1 MRIFL
6 IVIAFINTMLYLF
19 VYAYFENIMGLFG
32 NVNVAGGWLTFLKIL
47 DLIIVGFLIG
57 LIVALLLR
65 LSIEKSFFDF
75 RMLLIVGILPFIFL
89 ILSQGGIT
97 NFFITKLFNSSRQI
111 SEAAFY
117 FFSRQII
124 WSMWLG
130 FAIGVSIRLSFKKK
144 LTHEITYKL
153 ERTPRMF

>member
-1 MRIFL
+1 
-6 IVIAFINTMLYLF
+6 
-19 VYAYFENIMGLFG
+19 
-32 NVNVAGGWLTFLKIL
+32 
-47 DLIIVGFLIG
+47 
-57 LIVALLLR
+57 
-65 LSIEKSFFDF
+65 
-75 RMLLIVGILPFIFL
+75 

>member
-6 IVIAFINTMLYLF
+6 IVIAFINTMLYLL
-19 VYAYFENIMGLFG
+19 VYAYFENIIGLFG
-32 NVNVAGGWLTFLKIL
+32 NVSMAGGWLSFLKIL
-47 DLIIVGFLIG
+47 DLTVVGFLIG
-57 LIVALLLR
+57 LIVAMLLR
-65 LSIEKSFFDF
+65 LSIEKSFFDY

-124 WSMWLG
+124 WSMWFG
-130 FAIGVSIRLSFKKK
+130 FAIGVSIRLAFKKK
-144 LTHEITYKL
+144 LKHEITYRL

>member
-6 IVIAFINTMLYLF
+6 IITAFINTMLYLL
-19 VYAYFENIMGLFG
+19 VYAYYENIMGLFG
-32 NVNVAGGWLTFLKIL
+32 NVDVAGGWLSFLKIL

-57 LIVALLLR
+57 LIAAMLLR
-65 LSIEKSFFDF
+65 LRIEKSFFDY
-75 RMLLIVGILPFIFL
+75 RMCLIVGILPFIFL

-124 WSMWLG
+124 WAIWFG
-130 FAIGVSIRLSFKKK
+130 FAIGVSVRLAFKKK
-144 LTHEITYKL
+144 LKHDMTYML
-153 ERTPRMF
+153 ERTLRMF

>member
-6 IVIAFINTMLYLF
+6 IVIAFINTMLYLL
-19 VYAYFENIMGLFG
+19 VYAYYENIMGLFG
-32 NVNVAGGWLTFLKIL
+32 NVNVAGGWLSFLKIL
-47 DLIIVGFLIG
+47 DLAVVGFLIG

-65 LSIEKSFFDF
+65 LSIEKSFFDY
-75 RMLLIVGILPFIFL
+75 RMLIIVGILPFIFL
-89 ILSQGGIT
+89 ILSPGQVT
-97 NFFITKLFNSSRQI
+97 NFFIVKLFNSSRQI

-124 WSMWLG
+124 WAMWFG
-130 FAIGVSIRLSFKKK
+130 FAIGVSVRLAFKKK
-144 LTHEITYKL
+144 MKHEITYRL

>member
-6 IVIAFINTMLYLF
+6 IVITFINTMLYLL

-32 NVNVAGGWLTFLKIL
+32 NVNVAGGWLSFLKIL
-47 DLIIVGFLIG
+47 DLVIVGFLIG
-57 LIVALLLR
+57 LIVAMLLR
-65 LSIEKSFFDF
+65 LRIEKSFFDY

-89 ILSQGGIT
+89 ILSGGQIT
-97 NFFITKLFNSSRQI
+97 DFFITKLFNSNRQI

-124 WSMWLG
+124 WAIWLG
-130 FAIGVSIRLSFKKK
+130 FAIGVSVRLSFKKNLK
-144 LTHEITYKL
+144 HEMTYII

>member
-19 VYAYFENIMGLFG
+19 VYAYYENIMGLFG
-32 NVNVAGGWLTFLKIL
+32 NVNVAGGWLSFLKIL
-47 DLIIVGFLIG
+47 DLVIVGFLIG

-65 LSIEKSFFDF
+65 LRIEKSFFDY

-89 ILSQGGIT
+89 VLSPGQVT
-97 NFFITKLFNSSRQI
+97 SFFVEKLFNSSRQI

-124 WSMWLG
+124 WAIWFG
-130 FAIGVSIRLSFKKK
+130 FAIGVSVRLSFKKK
-144 LTHEITYKL
+144 LKHELTYIL

>member
-32 NVNVAGGWLTFLKIL
+32 NVSVAGGWLSFLKIL

-57 LIVALLLR
+57 LIIAMLLR
-65 LSIEKSFFDF
+65 LRIEKSFFDY

-89 ILSQGGIT
+89 ALSGGQIT
-97 NFFITKLFNSSRQI
+97 NFFIAKLFNSSRQI

-124 WSMWLG
+124 WAIWLG
-130 FAIGVSIRLSFKKK
+130 LAIGVSVRLAFKKK
-144 LTHEITYKL
+144 LKHEMTYWI

>member
-6 IVIAFINTMLYLF
+6 IVIAFINTMLYLL
-19 VYAYFENIMGLFG
+19 VYTYYENIMGLFG

-47 DLIIVGFLIG
+47 DLAIVGFLIG
-57 LIVALLLR
+57 LIVAMLLR
-65 LSIEKSFFDF
+65 LRIEKSFFDY

-89 ILSQGGIT
+89 VLSGGQVT
-97 NFFITKLFNSSRQI
+97 DFFIAKLFNSSRQI

-124 WSMWLG
+124 WSIWFG
-130 FAIGVSIRLSFKKK
+130 FAIGVSVRLSFKKK
-144 LTHEITYKL
+144 LKHELTYIL

>member
-6 IVIAFINTMLYLF
+6 IVIAFINTMLYLL
-19 VYAYFENIMGLFG
+19 VYAYYENIMGLFG

-47 DLIIVGFLIG
+47 DLVIVGFLIG
-57 LIVALLLR
+57 LTVAMLLR
-65 LSIEKSFFDF
+65 LRIEKSFFDY

-89 ILSQGGIT
+89 VLSPGQVT
-97 NFFITKLFNSSRQI
+97 NFFIAKLFNSSRQI

-124 WSMWLG
+124 WAIWFG
-130 FAIGVSIRLSFKKK
+130 FAIGVSVRLAFKKK
-144 LTHEITYKL
+144 LKHEMTYWI

>member
-6 IVIAFINTMLYLF
+6 IVIAFINTMLYLL

-32 NVNVAGGWLTFLKIL
+32 NVNMAGGWLSFLKIL
-47 DLIIVGFLIG
+47 DLTIVGFLIG
-57 LIVALLLR
+57 LIVAMLLR
-65 LSIEKSFFDF
+65 LSIEKSFFDY

-124 WSMWLG
+124 WSMWFG
-130 FAIGVSIRLSFKKK
+130 FAIGVSIRLAFKKK
-144 LTHEITYKL
+144 LKHEITYRL

>member
-1 MRIFL
+1 
-6 IVIAFINTMLYLF
+6 MLYLL
-19 VYAYFENIMGLFG
+19 VYAYYENIMGLFG
-32 NVNVAGGWLTFLKIL
+32 NVNVTGGWLSFLKIL
-47 DLIIVGFLIG
+47 DLVVVGFLIG

-65 LSIEKSFFDF
+65 LSIEKSFFDY
-75 RMLLIVGILPFIFL
+75 RMLIIVGILPFIFL
-89 ILSQGGIT
+89 ILSGGQVT

-124 WSMWLG
+124 WAIWFG

-144 LTHEITYKL
+144 LKHEITYTL

>member
-19 VYAYFENIMGLFG
+19 VYAYYENIMGLFG
-32 NVNVAGGWLTFLKIL
+32 NVSVAGGWLSFLKVL
-47 DLIIVGFLIG
+47 DLVIVGFLIG
-57 LIVALLLR
+57 LIIALLLR
-65 LSIEKSFFDF
+65 LSIEKSFFDY
-75 RMLLIVGILPFIFL
+75 RMLLIVGLLPFIFL
-89 ILSQGGIT
+89 ILSPGQVT
-97 NFFITKLFNSSRQI
+97 NFFIVKLFNSSKQI

-124 WSMWLG
+124 WAIWFGL
-130 FAIGVSIRLSFKKK
+130 AIGVSVRLAFKKK
-144 LTHEITYKL
+144 LKHEITYRI

>member
-1 MRIFL
+1 L
-6 IVIAFINTMLYLF
+6 IVIAFINTMLYLL

-32 NVNVAGGWLTFLKIL
+32 NVNVAGGWLSFLKIL
-47 DLIIVGFLIG
+47 DLTIVGFLIG
-57 LIVALLLR
+57 LIVAMLLR
-65 LSIEKSFFDF
+65 LSIEKSFFDY

-124 WSMWLG
+124 WSMWFG
-130 FAIGVSIRLSFKKK
+130 FAIGVSIRLAFKKK
-144 LTHEITYKL
+144 LKHEITYRL

>member
-32 NVNVAGGWLTFLKIL
+32 NVSVAGGWLSFLKIL

-57 LIVALLLR
+57 LIIAMLLR
-65 LSIEKSFFDF
+65 LRIEKSFFDY

-89 ILSQGGIT
+89 VLSGGQVT
-97 NFFITKLFNSSRQI
+97 NFFIAKLFNSSRQI

-124 WSMWLG
+124 WAIWLG
-130 FAIGVSIRLSFKKK
+130 LAIGVSVRLAFKKK
-144 LTHEITYKL
+144 LKHEMTYIL

>member
-1 MRIFL
+1 
-6 IVIAFINTMLYLF
+6 MLYLF

-32 NVNVAGGWLTFLKIL
+32 NVNVTGGWLSFLKIL
-47 DLIIVGFLIG
+47 DLVIVGFLIG

-65 LSIEKSFFDF
+65 LVIEKSFFDY
-75 RMLLIVGILPFIFL
+75 RMILIVGILPFIFL

-97 NFFITKLFNSSRQI
+97 NFFIVKLFNSSRQI

-117 FFSRQII
+117 FFSRQTI
-124 WSMWLG
+124 WAIWFG
-130 FAIGVSIRLSFKKK
+130 FAIGVSVRLAFKKK
-144 LTHEITYKL
+144 MKHEIAYRI

>member
-6 IVIAFINTMLYLF
+6 IVTAFVNTILYLL
-19 VYAYFENIMGLFG
+19 VYAYYENIMGLFG
-32 NVNVAGGWLTFLKIL
+32 NVNVAGGWLSFLKIL
-47 DLIIVGFLIG
+47 DLVIVGFLIG
-57 LIVALLLR
+57 LIVSMLLR
-65 LSIEKSFFDF
+65 LRIEKSFFDY

-89 ILSQGGIT
+89 ILSPGQVT
-97 NFFITKLFNSSRQI
+97 NFFIVKLFNSSRQI

-124 WSMWLG
+124 WAIWFG

-144 LTHEITYKL
+144 LKHELTYIL
-153 ERTPRMF
+153 EKTPRLF

>member
-6 IVIAFINTMLYLF
+6 IVITFVNTILYLF
-19 VYAYFENIMGLFG
+19 VYAYYENIMGLFG
-32 NVNVAGGWLTFLKIL
+32 NVNVAGGWLSFLKIL
-47 DLIIVGFLIG
+47 DLVIVGFLIG

-65 LSIEKSFFDF
+65 LSIEKSFFDY

-97 NFFITKLFNSSRQI
+97 NFFITKFFDSNRQI

-124 WSMWLG
+124 WAMWFGL
-130 FAIGVSIRLSFKKK
+130 AIGVSVRLSFKKK
-144 LTHEITYKL
+144 LKHEITYRL

>member
-6 IVIAFINTMLYLF
+6 IVITFINTMLYLLI
-19 VYAYFENIMGLFG
+19 YAYYENIMGLFG
-32 NVNVAGGWLTFLKIL
+32 NLNVGGGWLSFLKIL

-57 LIVALLLR
+57 LIVSLSLR
-65 LSIEKSFFDF
+65 LHIEKSFFDY

-89 ILSQGGIT
+89 VLSPAPVI
-97 NFFITKLFNSSRQI
+97 NFFVTKLFNSSRQI

-124 WSMWLG
+124 WTLWFG
-130 FAIGVSIRLSFKKK
+130 FAIGVSVRLSFKKK
-144 LTHEITYKL
+144 LKHEIIYTL
-153 ERTPRMF
+153 ARTPRLF

>member
-32 NVNVAGGWLTFLKIL
+32 NVSVAGGWLSFLKIL

-57 LIVALLLR
+57 LIVAMLLR
-65 LSIEKSFFDF
+65 LRIEKSFFDY

-89 ILSQGGIT
+89 VLSGGQIT
-97 NFFITKLFNSSRQI
+97 NFFIAKLFNSSRQI

-124 WSMWLG
+124 WAIWLG
-130 FAIGVSIRLSFKKK
+130 LAIGVSVRLAFKKK
-144 LTHEITYKL
+144 LKHEMTYIL

>member
-1 MRIFL
+1 
-6 IVIAFINTMLYLF
+6 MLYLL
-19 VYAYFENIMGLFG
+19 VYAYYENIMGLFG
-32 NVNVAGGWLTFLKIL
+32 NINVAGGWLSFLKIL
-47 DLIIVGFLIG
+47 DLVIVGFLIG
-57 LIVALLLR
+57 LIVVLLLR
-65 LSIEKSFFDF
+65 LRIEKSFFDY

-89 ILSQGGIT
+89 ILSQGQVT
-97 NFFITKLFNSSRQI
+97 NFFIEKLFNSSRQI

-124 WSMWLG
+124 WAIWFG

-144 LTHEITYKL
+144 LKHEITYSL

>member
-6 IVIAFINTMLYLF
+6 IVIAFINTMLYLL
-19 VYAYFENIMGLFG
+19 VYAYYENIMGLFG
-32 NVNVAGGWLTFLKIL
+32 NVNVAGGWLSFLKIL
-47 DLIIVGFLIG
+47 DLVIVGFLIG
-57 LIVALLLR
+57 LIVSLLLR
-65 LSIEKSFFDF
+65 LSIEKSFFDY

-89 ILSQGGIT
+89 ILSPGQVT

-124 WSMWLG
+124 WSMWFG
-130 FAIGVSIRLSFKKK
+130 FAIGVSIRLAFKKK
-144 LTHEITYKL
+144 LKHEITYRL

>member
-6 IVIAFINTMLYLF
+6 IVTAFINTMLYLF

-47 DLIIVGFLIG
+47 DLVIVGFLIG

-97 NFFITKLFNSSRQI
+97 NFFIAKLFNSNRQI

-130 FAIGVSIRLSFKKK
+130 FAIGVSVRLGFKKK
-144 LTHEITYKL
+144 LTHEITYRL
-153 ERTPRMF
+153 EKTPRMF

>member
-1 MRIFL
+1 MF
-6 IVIAFINTMLYLF
+6 YLL

-57 LIVALLLR
+57 LIVSMLLR
-65 LSIEKSFFDF
+65 LSIVKSFFDY

-89 ILSQGGIT
+89 ILSQGQVT
-97 NFFITKLFNSSRQI
+97 NFFIVKLFNSSRQI

-124 WSMWLG
+124 WSMWFG
-130 FAIGVSIRLSFKKK
+130 FAIGVSIRLAFKKK
-144 LTHEITYKL
+144 LKHEITYTL

>member
-32 NVNVAGGWLTFLKIL
+32 NVSVAGGWLSFLKIL
-47 DLIIVGFLIG
+47 DLAIVGFLIG

-65 LSIEKSFFDF
+65 LSIEKSFFDY

-89 ILSQGGIT
+89 ILSPGQVT
-97 NFFITKLFNSSRQI
+97 NFFIAKLFNSSRQI

-124 WSMWLG
+124 WSMWFG
-130 FAIGVSIRLSFKKK
+130 FAIGVSVRLAFKKK
-144 LTHEITYKL
+144 LKHEVTYRL
-153 ERTPRMF
+153 ERTQRMF

>member
-32 NVNVAGGWLTFLKIL
+32 NVNVAGGWLSFLKIL
-47 DLIIVGFLIG
+47 DLVIVGFLIG
-57 LIVALLLR
+57 LIVAILLR
-65 LSIEKSFFDF
+65 LRIEKSFFDY

-89 ILSQGGIT
+89 ILSGGQVT
-97 NFFITKLFNSSRQI
+97 NFFIAKLFNSSRQI

-124 WSMWLG
+124 WAIWFG

-144 LTHEITYKL
+144 LKHEITYRL

>member
-6 IVIAFINTMLYLF
+6 IVTAFINTMLYLF

-32 NVNVAGGWLTFLKIL
+32 NVSVAGGWLSFLKIL
-47 DLIIVGFLIG
+47 DLVIVGFLIG
-57 LIVALLLR
+57 LIVSLLLR
-65 LSIEKSFFDF
+65 LSIDKSFFDY

-89 ILSQGGIT
+89 VLSGGQVT
-97 NFFITKLFNSSRQI
+97 NFFIAKLFNSSRQL

-124 WSMWLG
+124 WAMWFGL
-130 FAIGVSIRLSFKKK
+130 AIGVSVRLGFKKK
-144 LTHEITYKL
+144 LKHEVTYRI

>member
-6 IVIAFINTMLYLF
+6 IVIAFINTMLYLL
-19 VYAYFENIMGLFG
+19 VYAYFENIMGIFG
-32 NVNVAGGWLTFLKIL
+32 NVSVAGGWLSFLKIL
-47 DLIIVGFLIG
+47 DLTVVGFLIG
-57 LIVALLLR
+57 LIVAMLLR
-65 LSIEKSFFDF
+65 LRIEKSFFDY

-89 ILSQGGIT
+89 ILSPGQVT

-124 WSMWLG
+124 WSMWFG
-130 FAIGVSIRLSFKKK
+130 FAIGVSIRLAFKKK
-144 LTHEITYKL
+144 LKHEITYRL

>member
-1 MRIFL
+1 MF
-6 IVIAFINTMLYLF
+6 YLL

-32 NVNVAGGWLTFLKIL
+32 NVNVSGGWLSFLKIL
-47 DLIIVGFLIG
+47 DLTVVGFLIG
-57 LIVALLLR
+57 LIVSMLLR
-65 LSIEKSFFDF
+65 LSIVKSFFDY

-97 NFFITKLFNSSRQI
+97 NFFIVKLFNSSKQI

-124 WSMWLG
+124 WSMWFG
-130 FAIGVSIRLSFKKK
+130 FAIGVSVRLAFKKK
-144 LTHEITYKL
+144 LKHEITYRL

>member
-6 IVIAFINTMLYLF
+6 IVIAFINAMLYLL

-32 NVNVAGGWLTFLKIL
+32 NVNVAGGWLSFLKIL
-47 DLIIVGFLIG
+47 DLVIVGFLIG

-65 LSIEKSFFDF
+65 LSIEKSFFDY

-89 ILSQGGIT
+89 ILSPGQVT

-124 WSMWLG
+124 WAIWFG
-130 FAIGVSIRLSFKKK
+130 FAIGVSVRLSFKKK
-144 LTHEITYKL
+144 LRHEITYRL